1 MPEQQQTR
9 ERTPANL
16 STKYDPKLGETNAKR
31 FQAGVIALL
40 KTSDHKGELALAVL
54 EGRADSSKKCLVQFE
69 PRALDYKKV
78 CEVLKTTGDE
88 AKALQAGK
96 TEARAEKDVKDDEH
110 IAYMMQVLDIKQKLF
125 ALLLHNSTDDGK
137 KVFEHLEHDVAQAWD
152 EIITHAPEV
161 PRSTLQSLQQALI
174 QGLYFESAQG
184 ESTGIITYSKWEKN
198 QSWKTNLKNMKC
210 MHTTLKTHVKKL
222 ELEEQEEYTYALSKS
237 WLPANVD

>member
-9 ERTPANL
+9 ETRTPANL

-125 ALLLHNSTDDGK
+125 ALLLHNSTDEGK
-137 KVFEHLEHDVAQAWD
+137 KVFEHLEHDVVQAWQ
-152 EIITHAPEV
+152 EIMRP
-161 PRSTLQSLQQALI
+161 Q
-174 QGLYFESAQG
+174 
-184 ESTGIITYSKWEKN
+184 
-198 QSWKTNLKNMKC
+198 
-210 MHTTLKTHVKKL
+210 
-222 ELEEQEEYTYALSKS
+222 
-237 WLPANVD
+237 